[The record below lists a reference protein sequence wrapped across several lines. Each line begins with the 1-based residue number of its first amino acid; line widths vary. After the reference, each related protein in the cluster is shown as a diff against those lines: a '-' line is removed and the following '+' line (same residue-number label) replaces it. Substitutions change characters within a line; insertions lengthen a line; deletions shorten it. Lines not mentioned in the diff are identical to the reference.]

1 MRRFIVF
8 FLLVALPVRTV
19 LAVSGWGCATMPPQ
33 IAHLES
39 DAAPCAAHVAEN
51 AALGPEGE
59 VDNADTSCPSCA
71 LACCAALAPEAT
83 QVTAVVQTR
92 SVVAAV
98 TETSFANAVLYAL
111 ERPPR
116 LA

>member
-1 MRRFIVF
+1 MQRVVVF
-8 FLLVALPVRTV
+8 LLLVALPVRTV
-19 LAVSGWGCATMPPQ
+19 LAVSGLGCATIPPQ
-33 IAHLES
+33 IADMES
-39 DAAPCAAHVAEN
+39 DAAPCAMHGAEN
-51 AALGPEGE
+51 AALGPEGAI
-59 VDNADTSCPSCA
+59 DDADPSCPSCA

-92 SVVAAV
+92 SAVAAV
-98 TETSFANAVLYAL
+98 IETSFANAILYAL